1 MALVVV
7 GGQARKVG
15 KTSVMAGLIAA
26 MPEMR
31 WTAIKM
37 TQHGHGG
44 CSVFEERDAANG
56 TDSGRYLAA
65 GAVRSLLIQGGLGE
79 AMARVR
85 EEIAAAENVMIE
97 SNSVLEFVRPDV
109 FVMVLDA
116 GNADFKDSAKRY
128 LDRADAVVVTGG
140 ELEGAAWE
148 GIPLRARRFRGPA
161 CSVELM
167 EFVRERVSWAE
178 KKEARIFS

>member
-37 TQHGHGG
+37 TQHGHGD
-44 CSVFEERDAANG
+44 CRVFEERDAG
-56 TDSGRYLAA
+56 SGRDTGRYLAA
-65 GAVRSLLIQGGLGE
+65 GAVRSLLIQGGMGE
-79 AMARVR
+79 AMVRVR
-85 EEIAAAENVMIE
+85 EEIGGAENVMIE
-97 SNSVLEFVRPDV
+97 SNSVVGFVRPDV

-128 LDRADAVVVTGG
+128 LDRADAVVVTG
-140 ELEGAAWE
+140 EGAAWE
-148 GIPLRARRFRGPA
+148 GISLPSRRFRGPA
-161 CSVELM
+161 CSEELA
-167 EFVRERVSWAE
+167 EFVRERVSRAE
-178 KKEARIFS
+178 KQRHES

>member
-15 KTSVMAGLIAA
+15 KTSVMVGLIAA

-31 WTAIKM
+31 WTAIKL
-37 TQHGHGG
+37 TQHEHGAV
-44 CSVFEERDAANG
+44 SVFEERDAG
-56 TDSGRYLAA
+56 SRTDSGRYLAA
-65 GAVRSLLIQGGLGE
+65 GATRSLLVQGELSE

-85 EEIAAAENVMIE
+85 EEIAAENVMIE

-140 ELEGAAWE
+140 ELERAVWE
-148 GIPLRARRFRGPA
+148 GVSLKLLGGARRFVGGPGGY
-161 CSVELM
+161 CPEGLV
-167 EFVRERVSWAE
+167 EFVRERILRV
-178 KKEARIFS
+178 